1 MRISDWS
8 SDVCSSDLLQ
18 ARALLLELLDP
29 VAQHLQ
35 AGGGHEVGMLA
46 HRPIELRLRRAA
58 VVFLHECAGHLKP
71 PSSPKTKTG
80 RRLRSE
86 EHTSELQ
93 SLMRSYYAVFCLQ
106 KPIIS
111 PNPTISITHTSITHP
126 SI

>member
-46 HRPIELRLRRAA
+46 HRQIDLRLRRAA

-71 PSSPKTKTG
+71 PSSPKKKTG
-80 RRLRSE
+80 RRLCRAARSCS
-86 EHTSELQ
+86 TDVLR
-93 SLMRSYYAVFCLQ
+93 RSAALAAACL
-106 KPIIS
+106 P
-111 PNPTISITHTSITHP
+111 PRP
-126 SI
+126 S